1 MNFLNR
7 FISRWAPAVSTFI
20 ERRSMPFSFTTWLQ
34 RRPVPPIVDWV
45 SYCREG
51 YANSLVYPCIRK
63 IATTAPFATMRVE
76 KLVNGLYEAVDHPL
90 NDLLSNPHPG
100 LTGFEFQEALHTYLN
115 LAGECFIVKIGMGG
129 KVGRPLKM
137 PELWFARP
145 DRISPVVKFRD
156 LLGFVYTA
164 DSGEK
169 TYFLPEEVLHV
180 KYPNPNDPLEGFG
193 RGLSPLNAAAREV
206 GVDNSATLYM
216 TDFFEN
222 ACVPFGLLSSKHTMD
237 QAEIDRV
244 RENIRAQY
252 TAKAHATGGGGLN
265 SATWNG
271 WTINGSASGMA
282 RAWHEIM
289 IVDADLEYQE
299 LGKAPDK
306 IALPD
311 IRAFTESRVCSVF
324 DVPPVLVG
332 VQVGLKNAGG
342 FSQTTIA
349 DARRQLW
356 HDKIMPDNVRIAQ
369 ALTSWFRDQLEPGFS
384 IRHYYG
390 DVAVLQEDRTARYAR
405 ANTAYAGG
413 WATMD
418 EARLE
423 AGLPRDPENGSKYKW
438 QIVEG
443 AGNVGA
449 DDVDQTNEV
458 PNA

>member
-1 MNFLNR
+1 MKFLNR
-7 FISRWAPAVSTFI
+7 LFSRWAPAYSGPR
-20 ERRSMPFSFTTWLQ
+20 ERRAMPFSFTTWLQ
-34 RRPVPPIVDWV
+34 RRPVAPIVDWV

-63 IATTAPFATMRVE
+63 IATTAPFAVMRVE
-76 KLVNGLYEAVDHPL
+76 KLVGGLYEAVAHPL
-90 NDLLSNPHPG
+90 NDLLAKPHPG

-115 LAGECFIVKIGMGG
+115 LAGECFIIKIGMGG

-145 DRISPVVKFRD
+145 DRISPVVKARE
-156 LLGFVYTA
+156 LLGYVYVA
-164 DSGEK
+164 DSGER
-169 TYFLPEEVLHV
+169 TYFVPEEVLHI

-216 TDFFEN
+216 ADFFEN
-222 ACVPFGLLSSKHTMD
+222 ACVPFGLLRAKHTMD
-237 QAEIDRV
+237 QPEIDRV

-299 LGKAPDK
+299 LGKSPDK
-306 IALPD
+306 IVLPD

-342 FSQTTIA
+342 FSQTTID

-356 HDKIMPDNVRIAQ
+356 HDKIMPDNARIAQ
-369 ALTSWFRDQLEPGFS
+369 SLTVWFQDLLGEGEV
-384 IRHYYG
+384 IRHHYD
-390 DVAVLQEDRTARYAR
+390 DVVVLQEDRTARYAR
-405 ANTAYAGG
+405 ANTAFQGG

-418 EARLE
+418 EARME
-423 AGLPRDPENGSKYKW
+423 AGLSRDPVNGAKYKW
-438 QIVEG
+438 QIAGGVAG
-443 AGNVGA
+443 AGDGQN
-449 DDVDQTNEV
+449 NEV